1 MKEGYNKILER
12 QLKKYLNDEE
22 IPSEMLP
29 LFNNI
34 SDSYDKFEMDQ
45 KLVDR
50 VMDMSSD
57 ELMASNLELEKVRFR
72 CNDQLVQLDFAH
84 VKVNL
89 LGATIHHTR
98 DLALIAEYS
107 CVLFPYAPSWGA
119 AQ

>member
-1 MKEGYNKILER
+1 MHTDTRALRPDRQFDANGLVRRYLKQVDVDDPVCYGVELNVLEHAVVR
-12 QLKKYLNDEE
+12 FS
-22 IPSEMLP
+22 I
-29 LFNNI
+29 
-34 SDSYDKFEMDQ
+34 
-45 KLVDR
+45 
-50 VMDMSSD
+50 
-57 ELMASNLELEKVRFR
+57 NLELEKVRFR